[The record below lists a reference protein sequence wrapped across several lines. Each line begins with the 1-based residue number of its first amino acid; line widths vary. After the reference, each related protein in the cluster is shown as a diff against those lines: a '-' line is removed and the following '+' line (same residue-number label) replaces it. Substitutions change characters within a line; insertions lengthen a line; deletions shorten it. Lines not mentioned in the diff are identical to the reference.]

1 MGRRRFK
8 RYLKWALWGGLGIA
22 ALLIAVVGPWPT
34 YSSAWE
40 GSTYL
45 AVSLDFLSERR
56 AVHEEATE
64 KNSFRSGW
72 KVVPIEPPE
81 GTPLAGYGARKGA
94 SSKGMRHA
102 IFVKALALSDGE
114 DTAIVVG
121 SDLLIVPE
129 NIADQVRET
138 IADSTDLSG
147 EEILFN
153 ASHNHSGPGGFA
165 PGWVSGVFNGSY
177 RPDFERHLV
186 SVFVEAIEGALRNLE
201 PSRLGGGWRRRTS
214 SAIGS
219 VPMPRSTAR

>member
-1 MGRRRFK
+1 MLPVGVALVALPFFLRRVD
-8 RYLKWALWGGLGIA
+8 L
-22 ALLIAVVGPWPT
+22 
-34 YSSAWE
+34 
-40 GSTYL
+40 
-45 AVSLDFLSERR
+45 
-56 AVHEEATE
+56 H
-64 KNSFRSGW
+64 
-72 KVVPIEPPE
+72 
-81 GTPLAGYGARKGA
+81 GTHLQN
-94 SSKGMRHA
+94 
-102 IFVKALALSDGE
+102 L
-114 DTAIVVG
+114 VVG

-201 PSRLGGGWRRRTS
+201 PSRLGGGGVGFPFS
-214 SAIGS
+214 LCIPLAQGKHLKQ
-219 VPMPRSTAR
+219 VLVFARK